1 MKVRILLPLI
11 LISLFPVIL
20 NAQWAWASSFGS
32 LGMERT
38 WDLSVDPNDN
48 IIVGGEFAD
57 SLLING
63 QNLAGFGLSDSF
75 IVKYDSF
82 GGLQWVKVFGST
94 QEDVVL
100 EVDTDGLGNVYASGF
115 FIGSLSCE
123 DQTVISQGLWDAFII
138 KLDPQGELI
147 WVKSFGG
154 PLNDIA
160 YGIAVNDCGYIN
172 VTGWFADTINFP
184 GGTTLVSQGGSDIF
198 NIAYNADGELLW
210 ARSAGSP
217 GVEYGYK
224 IANDEAGNSYITGSA
239 GQGVVFDSETL
250 QGNGMYVAKY
260 NSQGVIQW
268 LSGSNGAYVISV
280 AVQYDVSPSQRGMVA
295 GRLQGSG
302 SIGSF
307 PFSTYSGT
315 DDIYWAE
322 YDANTGEW
330 LALDYYGGAGSDKA
344 RDCDYKDY
352 PVMTGSFEQSVSIS
366 SIDYTSSGE
375 ADAFIS
381 QRPGNTIEFV
391 PAGGTYSEAPSAV
404 GLLSDGRVAI
414 AGWHFGQARFGNHLI
429 DSLSPSNQNAFIAVY
444 SPTPSSSS
452 DQTITPVSSIKA
464 YPNPFTSSTTF
475 ELNYEAKTID
485 PLRIYNIKGQLVR
498 RLSTEYQRTLVWD
511 GKDDRGDDLPSG
523 LYLVGSDTFSPC
535 TRILKLR

>member
-1 MKVRILLPLI
+1 MVCFVPVLLC
-11 LISLFPVIL
+11 
-20 NAQWAWASSFGS
+20 AQWAWASSFGS
-32 LGMERT
+32 LGMERV
-38 WDLSVDPNDN
+38 WDLSVDSADN

-75 IVKYDSF
+75 VVKYNSA
-82 GGLQWVKVFGST
+82 GELQWVKVFGST
-94 QEDVVL
+94 QEDVIL

-123 DQTVISQGLWDAFII
+123 DQIVNSMGLWDAFII
-138 KLDPQGELI
+138 KLNPQGELI
-147 WVKSFGG
+147 WLKSFGG

-160 YGIAVNDCGYIN
+160 YGIAVNDCGFIN
-172 VTGWFADTINFP
+172 VTGWFADTIIFP
-184 GGTTLVSQGGSDIF
+184 GGTSLVSYGGSDIF
-198 NIAYNADGELLW
+198 NIAYNTDGELLW

-224 IANDEAGNSYITGSA
+224 IANDEAGNSYVTGSA

-268 LSGSNGAYVISV
+268 LSGSNGAFVISI
-280 AVQYDVSPSQRGMVA
+280 AVQYDVSSAQKGMVA
-295 GRLQGSG
+295 GRLQGTG

-322 YDANTGEW
+322 YDATTGEW
-330 LALDYYGGAGSDKA
+330 VTLDYFGGEGSDKA
-344 RDCDYKDY
+344 RDCDYKDF
-352 PVMTGSFEQSVSIS
+352 PVMTGSFEQAVNIN
-366 SIDYTSSGE
+366 SIDYNSSGE
-375 ADAFIS
+375 ADAFIAL
-381 QRPGNTIEFV
+381 RPGSVIDFA

-429 DSLSPSNQNAFIAVY
+429 DSLSPSNQNGFVALY
-444 SPTPSSSS
+444 SPIPSSSS
-452 DQTITPVSSIKA
+452 DNFLPAVSQIKA
-464 YPNPFTSSTTF
+464 YPNPFVNSITI
-475 ELNYEAKTID
+475 ELPEKT
-485 PLRIYNIKGQLVR
+485 PAHHTMHIYNIKGQLVR
-498 RLSTEYQRTLVWD
+498 SISTLDQRVLNWD
-511 GKDDRGDDLPSG
+511 GRDDGGFDLPTG
-523 LYLVGSDTFSPC
+523 LYLVGSDPLVPA
-535 TRILKLR
+535 TRILKIR